1 MEVIETE
8 VEIVDRRRKPF
19 EKTKEI
25 IAVNNYDFA
34 YLSFKYEGYNPDL
47 WYGLMRNS
55 VKTRRASDS
64 GVETDEIIENNELK
78 MWENV
83 AERIKGKFDYDFIY
97 PKQFLR

>member
-1 MEVIETE
+1 
-8 VEIVDRRRKPF
+8 
-19 EKTKEI
+19 
-25 IAVNNYDFA
+25 
-34 YLSFKYEGYNPDL
+34 
-47 WYGLMRNS
+47 MRNS